1 MNNTYLLIE
10 LIVTLFV
17 IYTMIH
23 ADGWWSYHAHDGK
36 QFLAIIA
43 MIVAIVLFPIS
54 FIPGTGDPKFTVKD
68 AYSQKMGNEV
78 IVKVDGWPTQIT
90 DKIEFVDVPL
100 QINRREPRNAW
111 GIDCTSSYNYEVQV
125 NKPSIKTELQ

>member
-1 MNNTYLLIE
+1 MNTTYLAIE
-10 LIVTLFV
+10 AFITIFV
-17 IYTMIH
+17 IYTIIH
-23 ADGWWSYHAHDGK
+23 SDSWWSHHAHDGK
-36 QFLAIIA
+36 QFLSIIMFIVSVA
-43 MIVAIVLFPIS
+43 MLPIG
-54 FIPGTGDPKFTVKD
+54 FVPGNGEPHLTVKD

-100 QINRREPRNAW
+100 QIKRIEPRNAW
-111 GIDCTSSYNYEVQV
+111 NIDCTSSYRFDVQV